1 MTAADHS
8 QKDYSIAESGVA
20 KPPFMSRIPAQWQQA
35 LLGLALAW
43 LAIAG
48 LFIGDIVDMVSIW
61 WNVSTYNHILLI
73 VPILGWLVWQYV
85 PQLAHITP
93 RFSYLG
99 ALWLLGGA
107 MLWIV
112 GEAAGIA
119 LFCHIAVV
127 VMLQGSAIAFCGLT
141 VTRILLFPL
150 FYAFFL
156 VPVGEEIVPWLQTV
170 TADISMFLLGLA
182 GIPAFREGVFISTPT
197 GYFEVAEACSGVKF
211 LIAMIAYG
219 VLVAHVCFRSW
230 LRRIVFVAV
239 CMAFPILANG
249 VRAWGTIFIAHHYSL
264 DFATGFDHVFYGW
277 FFFALVLII
286 VMGSAWPF
294 FDRAI
299 EEIGQISNA
308 GAKPSASHQ
317 QASSLLP
324 KVIVAACIALPLI
337 WSLAT
342 ANAAAN
348 LPAQIAAPSV
358 AGWDKAENNFAAP
371 WQPVQKGAAFKIMQ
385 SYNGGDADGDTA
397 NVTLY
402 AALYERQD
410 DGAELIG
417 YGQGAFDPESDW
429 AWASNG
435 TAVDNV
441 PSIRITAPGSVHREA
456 VTLYIYGDIVSAS
469 TAQIKIAMLK
479 DRLIGDHQPAGVLIL
494 SAEDSKAISAGEA
507 MGRFAEQSGGLEKLL
522 RQIASGQ

>member
-8 QKDYSIAESGVA
+8 QKNYAIAGGGAGSL
-20 KPPFMSRIPAQWQQA
+20 PFMSRIPAYWQPA
-35 LLGLALAW
+35 LLSLALSW

-48 LFIGDIVDMVSIW
+48 LFIGDIADMVSIW

-85 PQLAHITP
+85 PQLAQITP
-93 RFSYLG
+93 RFSYFG

-119 LFCHIAVV
+119 LFRHIAVV

-230 LRRIVFVAV
+230 LRRIVFIAA
-239 CMAFPILANG
+239 CIAFPILANG

-277 FFFALVLII
+277 FFFALVLIV

-299 EEIGQISNA
+299 EDIGQISDA
-308 GAKPSASHQ
+308 GGNPSANNE
-317 QASSLLP
+317 QAYSLMP
-324 KVIVAACIALPLI
+324 RVMVGVCIALPLI

-342 ANAAAN
+342 ANAVAS
-348 LPAQIAAPSV
+348 LPANIAAPSV
-358 AGWDKAENNFAAP
+358 TSWEKTANDFAAP
-371 WQPVQKGAAFKIMQ
+371 WQPVQKGAAFNIMQ
-385 SYNGGDADGDTA
+385 SYGNGDAA

-429 AWASNG
+429 AWAANG
-435 TAVDNV
+435 RSVDDV
-441 PSIRITAPGSVHREA
+441 PAIRITAPGPVHREA

-469 TAQIKIAMLK
+469 TTQIKIAMLQDK
-479 DRLIGDHQPAGVLIL
+479 LVGRHQPAGVLIL
-494 SAEDSKAISAGEA
+494 SAEDSEVISAGDA
-507 MGRFAEQSGGLEKLL
+507 MQRFADQSGGLEKLL